1 LKSLK
6 VFRLS
11 ISRAV
16 EANEKSAMVSMS
28 GCLGILAI
36 RHENRIRRADR
47 QVRVG
52 PPAALSRP
60 NAYRIVI
67 CLIRIQHGRSI
78 FADIQMGLS
87 VNTIDTTTFTCQSA

>member
-1 LKSLK
+1 LP
-6 VFRLS
+6 
-11 ISRAV
+11 ISHAV
-16 EANEKSAMVSMS
+16 EANEKLAMVLKS

-36 RHENRIRRADR
+36 WHENRIRRADR

-52 PPAALSRP
+52 PPAASLRQ

-87 VNTIDTTTFTCQSA
+87 VNTIDTITFTCRSA